1 MLLELKVS
9 FLVTKGWGLAP
20 CTLEQGG
27 DGGTEQAREKGFSA
41 LSKGLCPSPALECGL
56 STPPP
61 ASTFRLL
68 CSIPVLRF
76 TACCIAA
83 LPASLPLH
91 TVPFWSFC
99 ELVRFLPVSL
109 GFSVLPLER
118 PMKTGVFVS
127 SIVEFTVPKTVPGT

>member
-27 DGGTEQAREKGFSA
+27 DGGTEQARGKGFSA
-41 LSKGLCPSPALECGL
+41 LSNGLCPSPALECGL
-56 STPPP
+56 STRPP

-68 CSIPVLRF
+68 CSVPVLRF

-83 LPASLPLH
+83 LPAS
-91 TVPFWSFC
+91 VPILSLFTQSPFGH
-99 ELVRFLPVSL
+99 FVSL
-109 GFSVLPLER
+109 SGFYLSLW
-118 PMKTGVFVS
+118 VS
-127 SIVEFTVPKTVPGT
+127 LFSH